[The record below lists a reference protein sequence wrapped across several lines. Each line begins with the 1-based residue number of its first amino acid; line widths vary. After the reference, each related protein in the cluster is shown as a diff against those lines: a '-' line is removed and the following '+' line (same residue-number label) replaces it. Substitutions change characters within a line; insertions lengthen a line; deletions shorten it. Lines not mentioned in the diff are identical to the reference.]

1 MSPRKKRVIRPDIG
15 HVLGRLK
22 LAIQGLGFSLRDI
35 EKRMKVS
42 DGYLSRVFLGTIE
55 LKIEHILDMAKAL
68 QMSPEELMAFVYPT
82 PKEPV
87 SPSAAQLWRRVG
99 VVPAGAPGAS
109 QKPSQKGV
117 LTEEDVERVV
127 RKALGGFFGSLGGR
141 RTGEGEP
148 PDDPYS

>member
-1 MSPRKKRVIRPDIG
+1 MSPRRKKTIRPDIG

-35 EKRMKVS
+35 EKKMKVS

-55 LKIEHILDMAKAL
+55 LKMEHILDMAKAL
-68 QMSPEELMAFVYPT
+68 QMAPEELMAFVYPT
-82 PKEPV
+82 PREPV
-87 SPSAAQLWRRVG
+87 SPTAAQLWKRVG

-127 RKALGGFFGSLGGR
+127 RKTLGSFFGSLGGR
-141 RTGEGEP
+141 TGEGEP
-148 PDDPYS
+148 PSDPYA